1 MNKKFSPHQRSL
13 FKNTCLGAFIDLK
26 VIELQP
32 QLIHQLLLREV
43 KQPNTDEMYFNI
55 HDHLVKFSIEE
66 FCLISGLRCFGNGDF
81 TRFRMKKSHLKES
94 YFKEYQSIST
104 KVVQEVFLNLPINT
118 VDKDVVDMGLVYLIT
133 SFLFGTSYHKGVDDS
148 FFCLVESEDMNNFPW
163 GKEIFSV
170 TLSSLKNAFN
180 KRMKNIFTG
189 KKFLEYRLS
198 GFLLAFQVWI
208 YETIPAISQKRFCIK
223 HKPQFPRMLSW
234 SCKEHVTSVT
244 LRKSIFYLL
253 KVSFLHF
260 YYLFYIFTILGS
272 CKLYDLVFFS

>member
-1 MNKKFSPHQRSL
+1 MVAQNPFSISAMAGGSALKRKRDIDEEPSSKKKKSYKPKDWDFIIPQNCWFKGKVTLYSPHEVITDLNKKFSQHQRSL
-13 FKNTCLGAFIDLK
+13 FKNMCLGAFIDLK

-104 KVVQEVFLNLPINT
+104 KVVQEVFLNLPVNT
-118 VDKDVVDMGLVYLIT
+118 VDKDVVDIGLVYLIT

-148 FFCLVESEDMNNFPW
+148 FFVLW
-163 GKEIFSV
+163 
-170 TLSSLKNAFN
+170 SLK
-180 KRMKNIFTG
+180 I
-189 KKFLEYRLS
+189 
-198 GFLLAFQVWI
+198 
-208 YETIPAISQKRFCIK
+208 
-223 HKPQFPRMLSW
+223 
-234 SCKEHVTSVT
+234 
-244 LRKSIFYLL
+244 
-253 KVSFLHF
+253 
-260 YYLFYIFTILGS
+260 
-272 CKLYDLVFFS
+272 